1 MHCAK
6 SEYTYFGEEEINNWV
21 KRSFVREYT
30 PISSIVHGSPIEF
43 NVPGADLMHLEL
55 GTSYIYLRA
64 KITMANDANIAAALP
79 VGPVNLTLHSLI
91 SNIDVELCG
100 KVVSDPNGLYMYRAY
115 LETLLTFPKDCM
127 DTQLQNAIWYK
138 DTAGHMQ
145 DFNVNNAA
153 TNIGFKNR
161 AALFA
166 ESHEV
171 EMVGRPHCDLF
182 NVGVTMPSRCNLKLR
197 LHLNKDSL
205 VLKCLDGDAEQ
216 YKITITEARFMVPTE
231 EVSAELAAKI
241 EHGLQIQNI
250 HIPMKRVTMKT
261 LTVPR
266 GQTTILHD
274 NIYLGQIPE
283 RIVLGLLSDAAMS
296 GGYHTNPFNFQH
308 FNLNYLALYVNGE
321 MVPSRPYQPNFA
333 NNHYIRDY
341 LSLFEGTRTL
351 FSDKSVDINRDE
363 YAHGFTFWIFDL
375 SPDHACGQ
383 CTAPPRNGN
392 VRVELKFTAATTE
405 TVNVL
410 CYAEFRT
417 FIEIDKYR
425 SLIAPNI
432 SI

>member
-6 SEYTYFGEEEINNWV
+6 SEYLYFQEEEVSNWV

-30 PISSIVHGSPIEF
+30 PISSIVHGNPIEF

-55 GTSYIYLRA
+55 GTSYIYIRG
-64 KITMANDANIAAALP
+64 KITMANDTNFAANAA
-79 VGPVNLTLHSLI
+79 VGPVNLALHSLF

-100 KVVSDPNGLYMYRAY
+100 KIVSEPNSLYMFRAY
-115 LETLLTFPKDCM
+115 LETLLTFPKECM

-138 DTAGHMQ
+138 DTASHMQ
-145 DFNVNNAA
+145 EFALDNTGANA
-153 TNIGFKNR
+153 GFKKR

-166 ESHEV
+166 ESRDV
-171 EMVGRPHCDLF
+171 EMIGRPHCDLF
-182 NVGVTMPSRCNLKLR
+182 NVGVTIPSRCNLKLR
-197 LHLNKDSL
+197 LHQNKDSL
-205 VLKCLDGDAEQ
+205 VVKCPATDQQL
-216 YKITITEARFMVPTE
+216 YKFVITEARFMVPTE

-241 EHGLQIQNI
+241 EQGLHVQNI

-266 GQTTILHD
+266 GQATILHD

-283 RIVLGLLSDAAMS
+283 RIVIGLLSDAAMS
-296 GGYHTNPFNFQH
+296 GSYSLNPFNFQH

-321 MVPSRPYQPNFA
+321 MMPARPYQPNFR
-333 NNHYIRDY
+333 NNQYIRDY

-351 FSDKSVDINRDE
+351 FSEKSIDINREE
-363 YAHGFTFWIFDL
+363 YPAGFTLWIFDL
-375 SPDHACGQ
+375 SADHACGV
-383 CTAPPRNGN
+383 CTGPPRNGN
-392 VRVELKFTAATTE
+392 VRVELKFAEATTE

-425 SLIAPNI
+425 SLIAPSI